1 VVEAQTVNDDE
12 EHLPA
17 LFQQWRHAFGHNIHR
32 HGRRVLLAGDPRG
45 VVALHEA
52 AELVI
57 ALLALVFDHL
67 RQSAVADLTDLD
79 IPLRQQA
86 MHVDPRS
93 PRHVAGQP
101 FTDLIRLRHEGL
113 ACLALPDLLG
123 VEDLLAGHQDLA
135 RIDRFRQ
142 IVIDTSPDG
151 LVHQV
156 FFFALG
162 DHDDWHVRVAPLQL
176 LQRRQSVE
184 TGHHLIEQDE
194 VEVFLLQ

>member
-1 VVEAQTVNDDE
+1 MVEAQTVHDDE

-32 HGRRVLLAGDPRG
+32 HGRRVLLAGDPGG

-57 ALLALVFDHL
+57 ALLALVFYHL

-101 FTDLIRLRHEGL
+101 FTDLIRL
-113 ACLALPDLLG
+113 
-123 VEDLLAGHQDLA
+123 
-135 RIDRFRQ
+135 
-142 IVIDTSPDG
+142 
-151 LVHQV
+151 
-156 FFFALG
+156 
-162 DHDDWHVRVAPLQL
+162 
-176 LQRRQSVE
+176 
-184 TGHHLIEQDE
+184 
-194 VEVFLLQ
+194 